1 MCVSH
6 FQQYRKTEYGDRKRI
21 FNFYVPSSVLCCLSS
36 ENTMKPAIH
45 PTYHPKAAIR
55 CTSCGMTYEVG
66 STLSSAD
73 VEICANC
80 HPFFSGKGTYID
92 TARRIDKF
100 RKRQALAGKK
110 HD

>member
-1 MCVSH
+1 
-6 FQQYRKTEYGDRKRI
+6 
-21 FNFYVPSSVLCCLSS
+21 
-36 ENTMKPAIH
+36 MKPTIH
-45 PTYHPKAAIR
+45 PTYHKEASIR
-55 CTSCGMTYEVG
+55 CTSCGTTYAVG
-66 STLSSAD
+66 STAAAVE

-110 HD
+110 I